1 MITHSQFRY
10 GEGGFF
16 PYGISGT
23 LAGAATCFYGFVGF
37 DTIATSGE
45 EAQKPQRNIP
55 LAIVISLSTCSS
67 HVFTNPEFSICNCFG
82 FFRKKIVFTIRI
94 TFILAFFIIYLD
106 SYMKIDLKQTTC
118 FMERIQFW

>member
-1 MITHSQFRY
+1 MYGAWNFKQFVMTHSQFRY

-67 HVFTNPEFSICNCFG
+67 HVFTNPEFSIFSCLP
-82 FFRKKIVFTIRI
+82 RKSCIFEK
-94 TFILAFFIIYLD
+94 
-106 SYMKIDLKQTTC
+106 K
-118 FMERIQFW
+118 

>member
-1 MITHSQFRY
+1 MIHSQFRY

-67 HVFTNPEFSICNCFG
+67 HVFTNPEFSICNCFS
-82 FFRKKIVFTIRI
+82 KKVVFLTKI
-94 TFILAFFIIYLD
+94 TF
-106 SYMKIDLKQTTC
+106 C
-118 FMERIQFW
+118 NQFGFLNENPFRTNPNK

>member
-1 MITHSQFRY
+1 MTHSQFRY

-67 HVFTNPEFSICNCFG
+67 HIFTNPETTNPE
-82 FFRKKIVFTIRI
+82 FFVIR
-94 TFILAFFIIYLD
+94 LAF
-106 SYMKIDLKQTTC
+106 
-118 FMERIQFW
+118 R

>member
-1 MITHSQFRY
+1 MYGAWNFKQFVMTHSQFRY

-67 HVFTNPEFSICNCFG
+67 HVFTNPEFSIFSCFP
-82 FFRKKIVFTIRI
+82 RKSCIFDK
-94 TFILAFFIIYLD
+94 
-106 SYMKIDLKQTTC
+106 K
-118 FMERIQFW
+118 